1 MAFGVEVICH
11 LGKIT
16 IIRKM
21 AWLFFWQ
28 WWRKRTDF
36 SAYKDK
42 SLRNLKRFR
51 GCCLTGKNIA
61 CEPLGSVE
69 NQTLFLK
76 CQNHK
81 SGGGEIIKNIKP
93 ERKEYSFLL
102 GFETELIKNSVF
114 YCTVNF
120 IYRSWQEA
128 QIWGWEGKVWIFS
141 DKMWKMVSREHCLT
155 AMCVLTANNMIIL

>member
-28 WWRKRTDF
+28 QRRKRTDF

-51 GCCLTGKNIA
+51 GCCLTGKNIS

-69 NQTLFLK
+69 NQTFFFFVK
-76 CQNHK
+76 AK
-81 SGGGEIIKNIKP
+81 TTKEGKGKIKNKNG
-93 ERKEYSFLL
+93 ESKKYSFLL
-102 GFETELIKNSVF
+102 DFETEMITIVF
-114 YCTVNF
+114 SIAWSAPSTGPWKKRTYGVGRKVDF
-120 IYRSWQEA
+120 QWQELEDGFTRA
-128 QIWGWEGKVWIFS
+128 SLESYVCS
-141 DKMWKMVSREHCLT
+141 HCK
-155 AMCVLTANNMIIL
+155 